1 MTQIEIRWHG
11 RGGQGTV
18 TAAKTLGESM
28 IETPLYFQAFPEY
41 GPERMG
47 APVKAY
53 NIISTDKILTHCPVI
68 NPNVVVV
75 VDSSLIYSENFLEGT
90 NEDAIV
96 ILNTEKSP
104 KTVRDELKIVGRKI
118 YTVDANKISLESLGR
133 VIPNTPM
140 LGAVLKV
147 TDILPLDVFLDH
159 VKYAFAQKKFPE
171 NVINGNLIAIKRAY
185 EEVKAE

>member
-1 MTQIEIRWHG
+1 METLEIRWHG

-18 TAAKTLGESM
+18 TAAKTLGEAM

-53 NIISTDKILTHCPVI
+53 NIISKDKIYTHCPVV
-68 NPNVVVV
+68 NPNLVVI

-90 NEDAIV
+90 DENAKI
-96 ILNTEKSP
+96 IFNTEKSP
-104 KTVRDELKIVGRKI
+104 VQIRKELGIVGRKLF
-118 YTVDANKISLESLGR
+118 TVDANKISLDCLGR

-147 TDILPLDVFLDH
+147 TGVLELEKFLEH
-159 VKYAFAQKKFPE
+159 VKHTFQHKKFPE
-171 NVINGNLIAIKRAY
+171 KVILGNINAIRRAY
-185 EEVKAE
+185 EEVIEE

>member
-1 MTQIEIRWHG
+1 MKTLEIRWHG

-53 NIISTDKILTHCPVI
+53 NIISEEKILTHCPVV
-68 NPNVVVV
+68 NPNVIVV
-75 VDSSLIYSENFLEGT
+75 VDPSLIYTENFLEGAT
-90 NEDAIV
+90 EDADV
-96 ILNTEKSP
+96 ILNTAKEP
-104 KTVRDELKIVGRKI
+104 KLIREELKIVGRKI
-118 YTVDANKISLESLGR
+118 YTVDANKISLECLGK

-140 LGAVLKV
+140 LGALLRVTGVLSLE
-147 TDILPLDVFLDH
+147 TFLNH
-159 VKYAFAQKKFPE
+159 VKHTFMHKKFSE
-171 NVINGNLIAIKRAY
+171 KIVIGNLEAIKRAY

>member
-1 MTQIEIRWHG
+1 METLEIRWHG

-53 NIISTDKILTHCPVI
+53 NIISKEPIYTHCPVV
-68 NPNVVVV
+68 NPNLVVV
-75 VDSSLIYSENFLEGT
+75 VDPSLIYSENFLEGT
-90 NEDAIV
+90 DEKAKV
-96 ILNTEKSP
+96 ILNTEKDP
-104 KTVRDELKIVGRKI
+104 ATVRKELNISGRELFS
-118 YTVDANKISLESLGR
+118 VNANKISLECLGR

-147 TDILPLDVFLDH
+147 TGVLELNTFLEH
-159 VKYAFAQKKFPE
+159 VKHTFQHKKFPE
-171 NVINGNLIAIKRAY
+171 KVVLGNLEAIKRAY
-185 EEVKAE
+185 EEVRGE

>member
-1 MTQIEIRWHG
+1 METLEIRWHG

-18 TAAKTLGESM
+18 TAAKTLGEAM

-53 NIISTDKILTHCPVI
+53 NIISDNKILTHCPVV
-68 NPNVVVV
+68 NPNLVVV

-90 NEDAIV
+90 DENAHV
-96 ILNTEKSP
+96 ILNTEKAP
-104 KTVRDELKIVGRKI
+104 DFIRRELKITGRKLF
-118 YTVDANKISLESLGR
+118 TVDANKISLDCLGR

-140 LGAVLKV
+140 LGAVLSV
-147 TDILPLDVFLDH
+147 TRIIELEKFLEH
-159 VKYAFAQKKFPE
+159 VKHTFQHKKFPE
-171 NVINGNLIAIKRAY
+171 KVILGNVQAIKRAY
-185 EEVKAE
+185 EEVKGE

>member
-18 TAAKTLGESM
+18 TAAKTLGEAM

-53 NIISTDKILTHCPVI
+53 NIISEEKILTHCPVV

-75 VDSSLIYSENFLEGT
+75 VDPSLIYSENFLDGT
-90 NEDAIV
+90 NTDAVV
-96 ILNTEKSP
+96 ILNIDKEPSKI
-104 KTVRDELKIVGRKI
+104 REELQIIGRKI
-118 YTVDANKISLESLGR
+118 YTVDANRISLECLGK

-147 TDILPLDVFLDH
+147 TQVLPLDKFLEH
-159 VKYAFAQKKFPE
+159 VKHTFQHKKFAE
-171 NVINGNLIAIKRAY
+171 KVVTGNLMAIKKAY
-185 EEVKAE
+185 EEVRGE

>member
-1 MTQIEIRWHG
+1 MTQFEIRWHG

-53 NIISTDKILTHCPVI
+53 NIISTNRIFTHCPVV

-75 VDSSLIYSENFLEGT
+75 VDPSLIYSENFLDGAT
-90 NEDAIV
+90 EDAAV
-96 ILNTEKSP
+96 ILNSEKDP
-104 KTVRDELKIVGRKI
+104 GTIREELKISGRKI
-118 YTVDANKISLESLGR
+118 YTVDANKISLEALGR

-140 LGAVLKV
+140 LGAVLRV
-147 TDILPLDVFLDH
+147 TGVLPLDVFLNH
-159 VKYAFAQKKFPE
+159 VKHTFAHKKFSE
-171 NVINGNLIAIKRAY
+171 KVINGNLTAIKRAF
-185 EEVKAE
+185 EEVKSE